1 VASVK
6 ITVGYGALVRLS
18 ASFTEADGSPI
29 DPGSIVAMTKNPD
42 GDIDEYEQNTTDPT
56 IERDDVGEY
65 HLDIVAG
72 VVGLWHFR
80 FESYGAGQAVGEGR
94 FSVADSEFAGLS
106 P

>member
-6 ITVGYGALVRLS
+6 ITVAWGALVRLS
-18 ASFTEADGSPI
+18 ASFAEADGTPI
-29 DPGSIVAMTKNPD
+29 DPGSVVAMTKDPN
-42 GDIDEYEQNTTDPT
+42 GDFLEYEQTGSDPT

-65 HLDIVAG
+65 HLDFVAE
-72 VVGLWHFR
+72 VPGLWYFR

-94 FSVADSEFAGLS
+94 FTVATSEFEGMS